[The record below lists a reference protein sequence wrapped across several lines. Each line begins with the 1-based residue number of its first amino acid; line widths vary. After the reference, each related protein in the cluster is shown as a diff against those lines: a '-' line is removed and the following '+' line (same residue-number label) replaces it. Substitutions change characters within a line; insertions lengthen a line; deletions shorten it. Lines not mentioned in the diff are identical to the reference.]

1 MSATVQYSL
10 NYQSRLCYYQLG
22 DDLASLTA
30 FATVLQSYSNAKVY
44 RITATQAQGYAGTES
59 SGEVDNTDFEAYVS
73 LRNLSDHKPYAVI
86 IPAPKMS
93 MFDYIEQSGTY
104 RIKKA
109 DGDAIAAAY
118 SAFCG
123 VTLIFEHG
131 WLRGSGP

>member
-1 MSATVQYSL
+1 MSATIQYAL
-10 NYQSRLCYYQLG
+10 NYQQRLCYYQLG
-22 DDLASLTA
+22 DNLSALPA
-30 FATVLQSYSNAKVY
+30 FATVLQGYSNAQVY
-44 RITATQAQGYAGTES
+44 RITATQADGFSGTETL
-59 SGEVDNTDFEAYVS
+59 GEVDNTDFEAYVS

-104 RIKKA
+104 RVKKIA
-109 DGDAIAAAY
+109 GDAIAAAY
-118 SAFCG
+118 SAFSG